1 MELLDW
7 PSVRDVCRIL
17 DVTQPWVHALIKAGK
32 LRIVRTR
39 VGILVEPHSVELVV
53 AQRTA
58 RTRERV
64 PAC

>member
-17 DVTQPWVHALIKAGK
+17 DVTQPWVHVLIKSGK

-39 VGILVEPHSVELVV
+39 VGILVDPRSVEEVA
-53 AQRTA
+53 AQRKA
-58 RTRERV
+58 RARERI
-64 PAC
+64 AC

>member
-17 DVTQPWVHALIKAGK
+17 DVTQPWVHVLIKSGK

-39 VGILVEPHSVELVV
+39 VRILVDPRSVEEV
-53 AQRTA
+53 AAERKA
-58 RTRERV
+58 RTGV
-64 PAC
+64 PVTC